1 MALHQKVAL
10 VTGGNK
16 GIGFQI
22 AKKLGANGSNIKTI
36 IGCRNVDLGEA
47 AAKEL
52 QSAGCD
58 VVFRQL
64 DICDPSSIESV
75 RASIE
80 KDFGGL
86 DILVNNAAIAFKG
99 SDPTPFK
106 EQARP
111 TVMVNFFGTLDVT
124 RAMLPLLRKS
134 PTARII
140 NVASMTGHLRILPSE
155 GTKAKFTSP
164 TLKVE
169 ELESLMREFVT
180 DVEAGTH
187 SKNGW
192 PNTCYGMSKLSV
204 IALTKVIARNE
215 PKIIEAQLGG
225 LIALDT
231 LKRATEGN
239 LRPVGPVIKV
249 LVWARLPERVKRIQ
263 EREGGV
269 LKAIK
274 AATRNREE
282 KDLAYW
288 KSLYEW
294 MGDINPLE
302 KGARDA
308 EGKRIYEYEI
318 DSSDKNPQAVQ
329 QELHDFLLNVGA
341 VEEKKN
347 LFLGYDNSE
356 LN

>member
-1 MALHQKVAL
+1 MLFKVPSLFQLMLKAPRAIDLHRQKVAL

-22 AKKLGANGSNIKTI
+22 AKHLGAHGYNVKTI

-64 DICDPSSIESV
+64 DICDPSSIERV
-75 RASIE
+75 RASLE
-80 KDFGGL
+80 VEFGHL
-86 DILVNNAAIAFKG
+86 DILVNNAAIAFKE

-111 TVMVNFFGTLDVT
+111 TIMTNFFGTLDVT

-134 PTARII
+134 SAARIVNI
-140 NVASMTGHLRILPSE
+140 ASFTGHLNILHNE

-164 TLKVE
+164 TLKVV

-192 PNTCYGMSKLSV
+192 PDTCYGMSKLGV
-204 IALTKVIARNE
+204 IALTKVIAREERMILVNACC
-215 PKIIEAQLGG
+215 PGNC
-225 LIALDT
+225 
-231 LKRATEGN
+231 ATDMTSMRG
-239 LRPVGPVIKV
+239 RKT
-249 LVWARLPERVKRIQ
+249 A
-263 EREGGV
+263 EGGSRTPTM
-269 LKAIK
+269 LALQP
-274 AATRNREE
+274 EE
-282 KDLAYW
+282 Q
-288 KSLYEW
+288 SE
-294 MGDINPLE
+294 PS
-302 KGARDA
+302 
-308 EGKRIYEYEI
+308 GKFFI
-318 DSSDKNPQAVQ
+318 D
-329 QELHDFLLNVGA
+329 E
-341 VEEKKN
+341 VEVVW
-347 LFLGYDNSE
+347 
-356 LN
+356 